1 MFYPIFAFVV
11 DEQGALFG
19 LLTFMLADFHQG
31 FDNMVKGIHFVIPY
45 NQGVTGTVKYFGF
58 KLFLVKRVG

>member
-1 MFYPIFAFVV
+1 
-11 DEQGALFG
+11 
-19 LLTFMLADFHQG
+19 MLADFHQG